1 MVSVNNCRAEGDLP
15 LSLSY
20 QKMKEWVKVNMAE
33 GKGIAPISGAMPEKV
48 TFIAGT
54 ASSFLLTYM
63 IETVTFIAHTA
74 SSLWDPFC
82 PVNKQLSGPF
92 HLCILHRSLDI

>member
-15 LSLSY
+15 LSLSH

-48 TFIAGT
+48 TF
-54 ASSFLLTYM
+54 LLTYL

-82 PVNKQLSGPF
+82 PVNN
-92 HLCILHRSLDI
+92 